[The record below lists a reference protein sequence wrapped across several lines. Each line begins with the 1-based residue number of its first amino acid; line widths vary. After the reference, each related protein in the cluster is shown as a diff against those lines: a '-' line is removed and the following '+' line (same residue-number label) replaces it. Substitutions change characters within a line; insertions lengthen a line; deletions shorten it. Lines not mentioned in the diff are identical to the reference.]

1 MKQMTHATSIVG
13 STGEAIA
20 AAYLTRI
27 GYRILGRNVRLGKYE
42 LDIVARDIARDM
54 IVFVEVKTRLRH
66 DARYPLRTA
75 VDKRKRKALQKAAAR
90 WVVAHQYE
98 GAGRTDIVCVAGS
111 SVVQHLVNF
120 GSDVWM

>member
-1 MKQMTHATSIVG
+1 MKRDTSIVG
-13 STGEAIA
+13 TAGEDVA

-27 GYRILGRNVRLGKYE
+27 GYRVLERNVRLGKYE

-75 VDKRKRKALQKAAAR
+75 VDKRKRKALRKAAAR
-90 WVVAHQYE
+90 WVVAHTYE
-98 GAGRTDIVCVAGS
+98 GAGRTDLVCVAGS
-111 SVVQHLVNF
+111 SVVEHLVNF
-120 GSDVWM
+120 GSEVWM